1 MRGGG
6 RGGRLRFFLVAENA
20 LLQAPKLVVL
30 ALLCQQLFVGAPLH
44 DLAVIHDQDEVTIP
58 DGREAVGD
66 DQHRAVCKLVVD
78 HIKDGILCAKVQTA
92 GGFVQNIEV
101 RILQEGPGQSQTL
114 LLAARE
120 AVAGFLEVG
129 IVLQRQ
135 LPDELVGI
143 CLFGSGLDLIEA
155 GFRSGNADVVVD
167 GLAEQLDVLG
177 NIGDGTAD
185 RGIAVLVQRDTAHA
199 DGTVLRLI
207 ILEQELGDGGFAAA
221 AAAHEGHLLAIGDGE
236 GDVAQGRGTAA
247 VAEGDIPEFNI
258 TVDLF
263 HLGVFPGLVLLGL
276 VIHDLG
282 QTLDGDLCLLDGH
295 LQADQLADRRSKVR
309 GKGAER
315 HITAQRHLTIQHLHD
330 TDVGR
335 YHAEDGGDEGGD
347 KGLHRANLA
356 GAQAYLQSLDVL
368 PLQSLQLPVFLCIA
382 LDRLDAAQT
391 FDHLAVQDGRLLH
404 RLFVD
409 PLEGLL
415 EDEDEQDAQQG
426 SEDGD
431 GEKGGIH
438 PEEDDGVAGRNF
450 AGLAGGEELHGQPE
464 DVPEVAQHQRD
475 VDLDGQIDEH
485 PLPHHADKGAGD
497 AD

>member
-1 MRGGG
+1 M
-6 RGGRLRFFLVAENA
+6 
-20 LLQAPKLVVL
+20 
-30 ALLCQQLFVGAPLH
+30 
-44 DLAVIHDQDEVTIP
+44 
-58 DGREAVGD
+58 GD

-92 GGFVQNIEV
+92 GGFVQDIEV
-101 RILQEGPGQSQTL
+101 RILQEGPGQRQTL

-120 AVAGFLEVG
+120 AVTGFLEVG
-129 IVLQRQ
+129 VVLQRQ

-155 GFRSGNADVVVD
+155 CLRSGNADVVVD

-177 NIGDGTAD
+177 DIGDGTAD

-199 DGTVLRLI
+199 DGTFLRLI
-207 ILEQELGDGGFAAA
+207 ILEQKLGDGGFAAA

-236 GDVAQGRGTAA
+236 GDVAQGRRTAA
-247 VAEGDIPEFNI
+247 VAEGDILEHNI

-315 HITAQRHLTIQHLHD
+315 HIAAQRHLTIQHLHD

-347 KGLHRANLA
+347 KGLHRADLA
-356 GAQAYLQSLDVL
+356 GAQAYLQALDVL
-368 PLQSLQLPVFLCIA
+368 PFQSFQLPVFLCIA

-404 RLFVD
+404 RLLVD

-426 SEDGD
+426 GKDGD
-431 GEKGGIH
+431 GEEGGIH
-438 PEEDDGVAGRNF
+438 PEEDDAGNAGHHDIHRNAQRDAGEHRFDGAGVGVAGRNF
-450 AGLAGGEELHGQPE
+450 AGLAGGEELHGQLE

-485 PLPHHADKGAGD
+485 PLPHHADEGAGD